1 MKILYRRRA
10 NKYLIN
16 FSKAIELPDYGSGL
30 TKRHNM
36 KKLISFSLMIF
47 GFGLAT
53 FATSTP
59 AKAQVFETCLG
70 GKNTCMEHSSGV
82 YIKITFPT
90 PGE

>member
-1 MKILYRRRA
+1 
-10 NKYLIN
+10 
-16 FSKAIELPDYGSGL
+16 
-30 TKRHNM
+30 
-36 KKLISFSLMIF
+36 MIF